1 MGKLAGIALVMLL
14 VGGGVAFA
22 KDGGARAA
30 KLARWEAV
38 ENLLPGVLIEV
49 LPQGQG
55 WESCRIASVSD
66 NGLTCTSESTQ
77 MRMVYPR
84 NVVRDVWVIE
94 PKADQ
99 HLGRWIAVGVGFVV
113 GGVLCVAAGPEAF
126 FLCGTLVAVI
136 VAGVALEPWPA
147 RYPGWGYPGPTP
159 PPPPRKWRRRLVYEA
174 LPSATPAQTVAP

>member
-22 KDGGARAA
+22 KDGGARAS

-38 ENLLPGVLIEV
+38 EDLLPGVLIEV

-94 PKADQ
+94 PKGDRHAW
-99 HLGRWIAVGVGFVV
+99 RWIAVGVGFVV
-113 GGVLCVAAGPEAF
+113 GGALCAEIGPAGF
-126 FLCGTLVAVI
+126 FLCGALGAGLVAG
-136 VAGVALEPWPA
+136 AEADPWPA
-147 RYPGWGYPGPTP
+147 RYPWWGYPAP
-159 PPPPRKWRRRLVYEA
+159 PPPPRRWHRRLVYRA
-174 LPSATPAQTVAP
+174 APSATATQTVAP